1 MNRGMMY
8 SELGLGVCYV
18 KFTKKNGDIRHMLCT
33 RNIRIAGRVA
43 RYMKGGLEGIDRRNE
58 KAKTDVLGVIDLE
71 IGEIRNI
78 TLDKVEEFRAFPE
91 VVDYLTF
98 SEILDEFEKLRG
110 KDKKEESK
118 ELTLS
123 DLDTEMSIG
132 SVDIAQL

>member
-33 RNIRIAGRVA
+33 RNIRIAGRVT

-71 IGEIRNI
+71 LGEIRNI
-78 TLDKVEEFRAFPE
+78 TLDRVEEFKAYPE

-98 SEILDEFEKLRG
+98 SEVLEEFEQIKG
-110 KDKKEESK
+110 QDKKEENQ

-123 DLDTEMSIG
+123 DLDAGMSIG
-132 SVDIAQL
+132 SIDIAQL